1 MTVDVNESLFLYWGL
16 VSFVTSITKL
26 VVILIIL
33 HYKIGKA
40 IYLGLYIL
48 LGSFVVNI
56 ILTSINF
63 YLYGKEYEKKD
74 VRVCISK
81 DVIEGIKSIKYLGW
95 EEIFEKKIMQIR
107 G

>member
-1 MTVDVNESLFLYWGL
+1 MTVDVNESLFFYWGII
-16 VSFVTSITKL
+16 SFITSITKL

-33 HYKIGKA
+33 HYKIGKV
-40 IYLGLYIL
+40 IYLGIYIL

-56 ILTSINF
+56 ILTSASF

-74 VRVCISK
+74 VRVGISK

-107 G
+107 S